1 MKSIFTIPNIL
12 STFRISLI
20 PFIVWYYYD
29 DFKFH
34 MVVVAALVV
43 VSGITDV
50 VDGFIA
56 RRFNMVSDVG
66 KILDPI
72 ADKLTQATVMFCL
85 ASNHTALIPLVVVIV
100 IKELLMMIGT
110 IVLMNDQKVETPYA
124 RWWGKLATVVLYSL
138 MIVVIVGDYF
148 HAIPDIV
155 VTFMSSVAIAFVL
168 FSFLSYLNIY
178 FKKDK

>member
-29 DFKFH
+29 DFKYH

-66 KILDPI
+66 KY
-72 ADKLTQATVMFCL
+72 LT
-85 ASNHTALIPLVVVIV
+85 
-100 IKELLMMIGT
+100 
-110 IVLMNDQKVETPYA
+110 
-124 RWWGKLATVVLYSL
+124 R
-138 MIVVIVGDYF
+138 
-148 HAIPDIV
+148 
-155 VTFMSSVAIAFVL
+155 
-168 FSFLSYLNIY
+168 
-178 FKKDK
+178 